1 MYSRGSNHDAQP
13 TYKKALL
20 KVFQAPDSPR
30 QRAFKEDPAVF
41 SYSREK
47 SAKNI
52 NGAFQE
58 FLGNAD
64 PSLFFEKITCM
75 IFLTFQLQPHKMF
88 KLAQTICRLS
98 STNCQSVFVN
108 FVGLALKRLN
118 LWQSNIYQKIKK
130 RHKPIMRYESLLRR
144 FREYVDN

>member
-30 QRAFKEDPAVF
+30 QRAFKEDPVVF

-75 IFLTFQLQPHKMF
+75 IFLTLSAPTPQNV
-88 KLAQTICRLS
+88 QTRSNNLS
-98 STNCQSVFVN
+98 AVFNELLECVCK
-108 FVGLALKRLN
+108 FCGVGT
-118 LWQSNIYQKIKK
+118 QKVKS
-130 RHKPIMRYESLLRR
+130 M
-144 FREYVDN
+144 VV